1 MQTAYVRL
9 AEKAD
14 TIRNAE
20 SVRWWLSTVVR
31 HECLRLLRQR
41 QRETSGDDDLWAIVE
56 PISEEPEPEE
66 LAVARDEARV
76 VRGALEMLRARERAV
91 LTLVFTDGTTS
102 YRDAGDRLGMP
113 VGSLGPTRQRALR
126 RLRQRLDDVG
136 YDRCA

>member
-20 SVRWWLSTVVR
+20 SLRWWLSTVVR

-56 PISEEPEPEE
+56 PISEEPEPE
-66 LAVARDEARV
+66 
-76 VRGALEMLRARERAV
+76 
-91 LTLVFTDGTTS
+91 
-102 YRDAGDRLGMP
+102 
-113 VGSLGPTRQRALR
+113 
-126 RLRQRLDDVG
+126 
-136 YDRCA
+136 